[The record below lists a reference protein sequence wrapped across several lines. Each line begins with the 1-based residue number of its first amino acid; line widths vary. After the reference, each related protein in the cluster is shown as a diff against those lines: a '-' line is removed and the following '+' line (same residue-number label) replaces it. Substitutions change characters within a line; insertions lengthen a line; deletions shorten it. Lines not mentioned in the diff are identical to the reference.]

1 MKLIRKTKIF
11 LLITLAIVLSLG
23 VAGFALSVSN
33 ANDDSNNLQ
42 FDKVIEKIGSFLK
55 ENKSVLKINEGDVIA
70 KVNGI
75 PIYKNEFEL
84 RKGLTLASG
93 EQISDINNFVLNK
106 LVREK
111 VEEYLAM
118 KYNLKVSE
126 DEINSYIEKE
136 KQKFK
141 EYPEAERKLKELIS
155 KSGMTQ
161 EEYWNVYEK
170 YNAERILLFGKL
182 YNLIVDQG
190 IKKGELKKADKMTV
204 EVQNEYK
211 KYFDSVIHQYVKNAE
226 ISFSEKYRD
235 VFKNFKID

>member
-1 MKLIRKTKIF
+1 
-11 LLITLAIVLSLG
+11 
-23 VAGFALSVSN
+23 
-33 ANDDSNNLQ
+33 
-42 FDKVIEKIGSFLK
+42 
-55 ENKSVLKINEGDVIA
+55 
-70 KVNGI
+70 
-75 PIYKNEFEL
+75 
-84 RKGLTLASG
+84 
-93 EQISDINNFVLNK
+93 
-106 LVREK
+106 
-111 VEEYLAM
+111 
-118 KYNLKVSE
+118 
-126 DEINSYIEKE
+126 
-136 KQKFK
+136 
-141 EYPEAERKLKELIS
+141 
-155 KSGMTQ
+155 MTQ